1 MRNLSVLVH
10 GTDDDKYNWM
20 FDLYDLNGD
29 GYISREEMEDVVFS
43 VNILITLVTALCKY
57 FSWSHGLD
65 IPTGRPDLAQGG
77 NDVWCNHP
85 SGTNIPGGSQVL
97 PMWKF

>member
-20 FDLYDLNGD
+20 FDLYDLNAD

-43 VNILITLVTALCKY
+43 VNISITLVTALY
-57 FSWSHGLD
+57 NYLSLMVSWCRYTNWL
-65 IPTGRPDLAQGG
+65 TRPRTRR
-77 NDVWCNHP
+77 P
-85 SGTNIPGGSQVL
+85 
-97 PMWKF
+97 

>member
-1 MRNLSVLVH
+1 MH

-43 VNILITLVTALCKY
+43 VNISITLVTSISVQL
-57 FSWSHGLD
+57 SHGLMVD
-65 IPTGRPDLAQGG
+65 IPTG
-77 NDVWCNHP
+77 
-85 SGTNIPGGSQVL
+85 
-97 PMWKF
+97 

>member
-20 FDLYDLNGD
+20 FDLYDLNAD

-43 VNILITLVTALCKY
+43 VNILITLVTWLQLCTI
-57 FSWSHGLD
+57 SWSHGVD
-65 IPTGRPDLAQGG
+65 IPTG
-77 NDVWCNHP
+77 
-85 SGTNIPGGSQVL
+85 
-97 PMWKF
+97 

>member
-43 VNILITLVTALCKY
+43 VNILITLVTAQCKY

-65 IPTGRPDLAQGG
+65 IPTG
-77 NDVWCNHP
+77 
-85 SGTNIPGGSQVL
+85 
-97 PMWKF
+97 

>member
-20 FDLYDLNGD
+20 FDLYDLNAD

-43 VNILITLVTALCKY
+43 VNIVITLVTFLY
-57 FSWSHGLD
+57 
-65 IPTGRPDLAQGG
+65 I
-77 NDVWCNHP
+77 
-85 SGTNIPGGSQVL
+85 
-97 PMWKF
+97 

>member
-20 FDLYDLNGD
+20 FDLYDLNAD

-43 VNILITLVTALCKY
+43 VNISITLVTFLY
-57 FSWSHGLD
+57 
-65 IPTGRPDLAQGG
+65 I
-77 NDVWCNHP
+77 
-85 SGTNIPGGSQVL
+85 I
-97 PMWKF
+97 

>member
-20 FDLYDLNGD
+20 FDLYDLNAD

-43 VNILITLVTALCKY
+43 VNHFGLSTVQLSLMV
-57 FSWSHGLD
+57 SWCRYTNWL
-65 IPTGRPDLAQGG
+65 TRPRTRR
-77 NDVWCNHP
+77 P
-85 SGTNIPGGSQVL
+85 
-97 PMWKF
+97 

>member
-20 FDLYDLNGD
+20 FDLYDLNAD

-43 VNILITLVTALCKY
+43 VNISITLVSALY
-57 FSWSHGLD
+57 NYLSWCRYTNWL
-65 IPTGRPDLAQGG
+65 TRPRTRR
-77 NDVWCNHP
+77 P
-85 SGTNIPGGSQVL
+85 
-97 PMWKF
+97 

>member
-29 GYISREEMEDVVFS
+29 GTITKTEMANVVVAVYELLGIECATL
-43 VNILITLVTALCKY
+43 VNIQHCMNEWTS
-57 FSWSHGLD
+57 F
-65 IPTGRPDLAQGG
+65 
-77 NDVWCNHP
+77 
-85 SGTNIPGGSQVL
+85 
-97 PMWKF
+97 

>member
-43 VNILITLVTALCKY
+43 VNILITLVTALY
-57 FSWSHGLD
+57 YLMVSWCRYTNWL
-65 IPTGRPDLAQGG
+65 TRPR
-77 NDVWCNHP
+77 
-85 SGTNIPGGSQVL
+85 TR
-97 PMWKF
+97 KR

>member
-20 FDLYDLNGD
+20 FDLYDLNAD

-43 VNILITLVTALCKY
+43 VII
-57 FSWSHGLD
+57 
-65 IPTGRPDLAQGG
+65 
-77 NDVWCNHP
+77 
-85 SGTNIPGGSQVL
+85 
-97 PMWKF
+97 

>member
-20 FDLYDLNGD
+20 FDLYDLNAD

-43 VNILITLVTALCKY
+43 VNISITLVTALY
-57 FSWSHGLD
+57 NYLSHGLMVD
-65 IPTGRPDLAQGG
+65 IPTG
-77 NDVWCNHP
+77 
-85 SGTNIPGGSQVL
+85 
-97 PMWKF
+97 

>member
-43 VNILITLVTALCKY
+43 VNISITLVTALY
-57 FSWSHGLD
+57 NYLSWSHGRYTNWL
-65 IPTGRPDLAQGG
+65 TRPRTRR
-77 NDVWCNHP
+77 P
-85 SGTNIPGGSQVL
+85 
-97 PMWKF
+97 

>member
-43 VNILITLVTALCKY
+43 VNIVITLVAALY
-57 FSWSHGLD
+57 ILLSHGM
-65 IPTGRPDLAQGG
+65 
-77 NDVWCNHP
+77 VSW
-85 SGTNIPGGSQVL
+85 
-97 PMWKF
+97 

>member
-20 FDLYDLNGD
+20 FDLYDLNAD

-43 VNILITLVTALCKY
+43 VNILITLVT
-57 FSWSHGLD
+57 
-65 IPTGRPDLAQGG
+65 
-77 NDVWCNHP
+77 
-85 SGTNIPGGSQVL
+85 
-97 PMWKF
+97 